1 MLNSKMHIQNAA
13 LLRRFLLVPM
23 ALSVLTACQQG
34 SQSAPDSTLACS
46 ATMPISSIQSHTDQ
60 SPMIDEFVHTTGVV
74 TRVEQDGYFLQS
86 SPATDDG
93 NPATSEALWV
103 ETTDQPEPGNQ
114 IAVEGQVAELAT
126 DSPGQTIT
134 ALVGSYWQLC
144 QAEETL
150 PVQAIQRFDHPE
162 SVEHMRLALD
172 EGWQVADLYPLRDQ
186 RLRIA
191 SERLFVPTQV
201 VAPGDSANQLA
212 QRNTQR
218 SVIIDWSASG
228 ASVNSRLRA
237 GDHLKPVTGIFDL
250 RMPRSALLTETAP
263 QVLHA
268 TSVPVPPQRGDHQLR
283 VVSMNVENLFN
294 GDGNGGD
301 FPTPRGAQTAEQYQQ
316 QLAQLVN
323 AIDALSPDILAVMEL
338 ENDGYS
344 TDSTIAQLTAALDN
358 LPEQHWAFVRP
369 VEDRLGDDVIAVG
382 LLYRSDV
389 VSAEGESAS
398 IETRPFDGLSRV
410 PLAQRFQ
417 VNQRPFS
424 LLVAVNHFKSKGSCP
439 QGNGN
444 NSNHNDGQACW
455 NEARERSSTVLSDW
469 LAQLQQ
475 DWNEP
480 YALIVGDLN
489 SYRMEDPIRALVR
502 AGWTDVA
509 GQFLQ
514 PPVYSYRYYGEIGTL
529 DYAFASDALI
539 RQIADADI
547 WHINSDAAPG
557 EQVPSNSLGIGR
569 FSDHDPVIVD
579 ITLPVSVPV
588 EPLEEPWTP
597 DPNQS
602 EAGVL

>member
-23 ALSVLTACQQG
+23 ALSLLTACQQG
-34 SQSAPDSTLACS
+34 SQSASDSTLACA
-46 ATMPISSIQSHTDQ
+46 ATTPINGIQGHTDQ
-60 SPMIDEFVHTTGVV
+60 SPMINEFVHTTGIV

-86 SPATDDG
+86 SATTDDG
-93 NPATSEALWV
+93 NPVTSEALWL
-103 ETTDQPEPGNQ
+103 ETSDKPEPGNRV
-114 IAVEGQVAELAT
+114 AVEGQVAELAT
-126 DSPGQTIT
+126 DNPGQTIT

-144 QAEETL
+144 EENETL
-150 PVQAIQRFDHPE
+150 PVQAMQRFDHPE
-162 SVEHMRLALD
+162 SVEHMRLSLD

-191 SERLFVPTQV
+191 SERLFVPTQIV
-201 VAPGDSANQLA
+201 SPGDAANQMV
-212 QRNTQR
+212 QRNTRR
-218 SVIIDWSASG
+218 SVIIDWSSSG

-237 GDHLKPVTGIFDL
+237 GDHLKPLTGIFDL
-250 RMPRSALLTETAP
+250 RIPRSALLAETAP

-268 TSVPVPPQRGDHQLR
+268 ASVPVPPQRDGHQLR

-294 GDGNGGD
+294 GDGNGGG
-301 FPTPRGAQTAEQYQQ
+301 FPAPRGAQTAEQYQQ
-316 QLAQLVN
+316 QLTQLVN

-344 TDSTIAQLTAALDN
+344 SDSAIAQLTTALDR
-358 LPEQHWAFVRP
+358 LPEQRWAFARP
-369 VEDRLGDDVIAVG
+369 AEDRLGDDVIAVG

-389 VSAEGESAS
+389 VSTQGESAS
-398 IETRPFDGLSRV
+398 IQTRPFDGLSRA

-417 VNQRPFS
+417 VNDQPFS
-424 LLVAVNHFKSKGSCP
+424 VLIAVNHFKSKGSCP
-439 QGNGN
+439 EGNAR
-444 NSNHNDGQACW
+444 NSNQNDGQACW
-455 NEARERSSTVLSDW
+455 NEARERSSMVLSDW
-469 LAQLQQ
+469 VEQLQQ

-489 SYRMEDPIRALVR
+489 SYRMEDPIRALIR

-509 GQFLQ
+509 GQFLE

-529 DYAFASDALI
+529 DYAFASAALI
-539 RQIADADI
+539 RQVADADI
-547 WHINSDAAPG
+547 WHINSDATPG
-557 EQVPSNSLGIGR
+557 EQVPSTSLGIGR

-579 ITLPVSVPV
+579 IALPVSVSI

-597 DPNQS
+597 QPEKP
-602 EAGVL
+602 EASF